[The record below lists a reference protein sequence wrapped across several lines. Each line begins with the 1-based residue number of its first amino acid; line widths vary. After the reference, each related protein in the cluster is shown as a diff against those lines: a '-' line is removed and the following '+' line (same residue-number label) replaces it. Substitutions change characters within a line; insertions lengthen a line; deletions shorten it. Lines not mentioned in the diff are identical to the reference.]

1 MSEPAAS
8 APASTSTSTTPVAS
22 GGAGAGGGAGASA
35 GATAEAGATAAATAM
50 NRVLPHLRL
59 AAASAASGGSA
70 AAAAATTTASALEAA
85 QKYMKSVKTLLVD
98 CDGVLWRGSDPI
110 PGSAEAVEALR
121 SAGKRVMFV
130 VQWQQCATSSLHRR
144 QLSRTTSPFPCP
156 APQTNNSTKSRAM
169 YVKKLASGGITATA
183 DDIMRYDDCQCVC
196 VSAHATCSPHWL
208 LPHTYSTS
216 YGTAAYLKSIAK
228 IPAGSKM
235 YRIRPLPAP
244 LSIPSICG

>member
-1 MSEPAAS
+1 MSASSNAS
-8 APASTSTSTTPVAS
+8 APASTSTSTTLVAS
-22 GGAGAGGGAGASA
+22 GGAGGGAGASASA

-130 VQWQQCATSSLHRR
+130 VQWQQCATSSLQRH
-144 QLSRTTSPFPCP
+144 QLTHHIPVPCP

-183 DDIMRYDDCQCVC
+183 DDIMRYDHCQCVC
-196 VSAHATCSPHWL
+196 VSSTRTVFTALVIVAPHLQHIVWHSSLPEEHSQDPCRLQNVQYTSP
-208 LPHTYSTS
+208 PCPFVNT
-216 YGTAAYLKSIAK
+216 
-228 IPAGSKM
+228 
-235 YRIRPLPAP
+235 
-244 LSIPSICG
+244 